1 MNNFSIYFKIGFEH
15 IANIGALDHLLFMAA
30 LTLRY
35 EFRDWKKLL
44 VLITAFTIGHTIT
57 LGLCVADII
66 DFSKSWI
73 EFLIPVTI
81 AITAFSNIF
90 DKTSIYKSKF
100 PLIYWFALFFG
111 LIHGLGFSNDL
122 KMVIGNNG
130 LFTKLFAANVG
141 IEAAQII
148 FVIILL
154 LIQLICTNL
163 FKINKREFLI
173 FVSGIILGVAI
184 FIASQRMP
192 F

>member
-90 DKTSIYKSKF
+90 DKTSLYKSKF

-163 FKINKREFLI
+163 FKINKREFLL

>member
-66 DFSKSWI
+66 NFSKSWI
-73 EFLIPVTI
+73 EFLVPVTI

-154 LIQLICTNL
+154 LIQLICNNL

>member
-90 DKTSIYKSKF
+90 DKNSIYKSKF

-122 KMVIGNNG
+122 KMIIGHNG

-163 FKINKREFLI
+163 FKINKREFLL

>member
-35 EFRDWKKLL
+35 QFSDWKKLL
-44 VLITAFTIGHTIT
+44 ILITAFTIGHTIT
-57 LGLCVADII
+57 LGLSVADII
-66 DFSKSWI
+66 DFSKQWI
-73 EFLIPVTI
+73 EFLITLTI
-81 AITAFSNIF
+81 VITAISNVF
-90 DKTSIYKSKF
+90 DKSTNYKSKF
-100 PLIYWFALFFG
+100 PLIYWLAIVFG

-122 KMVIGNNG
+122 KMIIGNNG
-130 LFTKLFAANVG
+130 LLIKLFAANVG

-154 LIQLICTNL
+154 LMQLICTNL
-163 FKINKREFLI
+163 FKINKREFLL
-173 FVSGIILGVAI
+173 FVSGIILGVALYI
-184 FIASQRMP
+184 SIVRLP